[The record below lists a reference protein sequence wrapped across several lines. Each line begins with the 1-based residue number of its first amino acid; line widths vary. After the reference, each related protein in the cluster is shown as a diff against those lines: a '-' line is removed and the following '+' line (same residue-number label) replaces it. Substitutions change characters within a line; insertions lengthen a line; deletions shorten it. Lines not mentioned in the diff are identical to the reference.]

1 MWVFSM
7 IGGYCLRGVVDRHQ
21 APEIEKTVKVKPGDV
36 YKLGWLEGYTA
47 CVDRINDD
55 KGQARL
61 PKDLRSDQLQI
72 DFLIDSFK
80 MVDNIRKLEQ

>member
-7 IGGYCLRGVVDRHQ
+7 VGGYCLRGVIDRHK
-21 APEIEKTVKVKPGDV
+21 ALEPEKIAKVKPGDI

-47 CVDRINDD
+47 CIERIKEDEN
-55 KGQARL
+55 QVRL
-61 PKDLRSDQLQI
+61 PKELRADQLQI